1 MLLSTQCMFNKIRGG
16 RIQSRLKRKGN
27 DMKALTALLALA
39 GTAGVGYLVY
49 KKVNEQK
56 EVEEAFSEYKE
67 TQKEKKSGG
76 KVHRASMYAVG
87 TIKTTADKISEGIK
101 QVRTEDMVKKGE
113 ETVEQMKNTTDN
125 FKGKVK
131 ESTGNIKNSI
141 KGTSGNIKDEIKGAS
156 GNIKDELKGTTDD
169 IKGELKEI
177 KNLVTSIN
185 STPDGKET
193 EEQDIL
199 EDAPVSE
206 GIPEADDLVDIDS
219 ESNLFE
225 EIEIVDQL

>member
-1 MLLSTQCMFNKIRGG
+1 M
-16 RIQSRLKRKGN
+16 RLERKGK

-49 KKVNEQK
+49 KKVNEQR

-67 TQKEKKSGG
+67 TQKEKKNGG
-76 KVHRASMYAVG
+76 KVRRASMYAVG

-113 ETVEQMKNTTDN
+113 ETLEQMKNTTDS

-141 KGTSGNIKDEIKGAS
+141 KGTSNNIKDEIKDAS

-185 STPDGKET
+185 STPDGNNE
-193 EEQDIL
+193 DSGL
-199 EDAPVSE
+199 ADDAPVSE
-206 GIPEADDLVDIDS
+206 GIPEADELVDIES